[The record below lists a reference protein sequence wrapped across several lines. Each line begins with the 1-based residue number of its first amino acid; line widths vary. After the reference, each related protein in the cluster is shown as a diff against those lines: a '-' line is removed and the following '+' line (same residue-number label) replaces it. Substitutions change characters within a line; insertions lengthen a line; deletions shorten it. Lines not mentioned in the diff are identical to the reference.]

1 MLAPVIVLIALGL
14 PKTRIL
20 LLTNNDILQLIATT
34 FELNS
39 IALIDIFALAD
50 FTITDEQATTWLKA
64 ESDEAAE
71 TLSDTNLSVFLNG
84 FINLKRGKRDG
95 EQPQPQTHLNNN
107 MIFQKLRIA
116 LDLKTEDIVDI
127 FQLANFDLSKH
138 EVTAFFRKPGNKH
151 YKECRDKTL
160 KKFLQGVHTQ
170 LNESETD
177 LDLEL
182 DSDL

>member
-1 MLAPVIVLIALGL
+1 
-14 PKTRIL
+14 
-20 LLTNNDILQLIATT
+20 LTNNDILQLIATT

-50 FTITDEQATTWLKA
+50 FTITDEQAITWLKA

-95 EQPQPQTHLNNN
+95 EQPLPQTHLNNN
-107 MIFQKLRIA
+107 MVFQKLRIA
-116 LDLKTEDIVDI
+116 LDLKTEEIVDI
-127 FQLANFDLSKH
+127 FQLAKFDLSKH

-160 KKFLQGVHTQ
+160 KKFLQGVHVQ

-177 LDLEL
+177 LDLDL
-182 DSDL
+182 DLG